1 MKTQYYTATSINGY
15 IADKNHSIDW
25 LLQFGPIEGMEDF
38 FNGIGAAAMG
48 STTYEWLLKQQKK
61 QEDTRIWPYKFPIW
75 VFSSRNLPA
84 LPNADIRFAKG
95 DVAAYH
101 TEMMKAAKGKNI
113 WLIGGGDL
121 VAQFHDH
128 GLLDEVIL
136 SVAPV
141 MLESGAKL
149 LPRKITS
156 PPLKLI
162 DVQKHEEVFAV
173 LTYKVK
179 KNAEN

>member
-15 IADKNHSIDW
+15 IADENHSLDW
-25 LLQFGPIEGMEDF
+25 LLQFGDIESMDDF
-38 FNGIGAAAMG
+38 FKNIGAAAMG
-48 STTYEWLLKQQKK
+48 STTYEWLLEQEKK
-61 QEDTRIWPYKFPIW
+61 QESTRTWPFEFPIW
-75 VFSSRNLPA
+75 VFSSRNLPVMA
-84 LPNADIRFAKG
+84 NADIRFAKG
-95 DVAAYH
+95 DVADYH
-101 TEMMKAAKGKNI
+101 PDMMNAAEGKNI

-121 VAQFHDH
+121 VGQFHDH

-141 MLESGAKL
+141 MLKSGAQL

-162 DVQKHEEVFAV
+162 DVQKHEDVFAV
-173 LTYKVK
+173 LTYKVQK
-179 KNAEN
+179 

>member
-15 IADKNHSIDW
+15 ISDENHSLDW
-25 LLQFGPIEGMEDF
+25 LLQFGDIESMDDF
-38 FNGIGAAAMG
+38 FKNIGAAAMG
-48 STTYEWLLKQQKK
+48 STTYEWLLEQEKK
-61 QEDTRIWPYKFPIW
+61 QESTRTWPFEFPIW
-75 VFSSRNLPA
+75 VFSSRNLPVMA
-84 LPNADIRFAKG
+84 NADIRFAKG
-95 DVAAYH
+95 DVADYH
-101 TEMMKAAKGKNI
+101 PDMMNAAEGKNI

-121 VAQFHDH
+121 VGQFHDH

-141 MLESGAKL
+141 MLKRGAQL

-162 DVQKHEEVFAV
+162 DVQKHEDIFAV
-173 LTYKVK
+173 LIYKVQK
-179 KNAEN
+179 